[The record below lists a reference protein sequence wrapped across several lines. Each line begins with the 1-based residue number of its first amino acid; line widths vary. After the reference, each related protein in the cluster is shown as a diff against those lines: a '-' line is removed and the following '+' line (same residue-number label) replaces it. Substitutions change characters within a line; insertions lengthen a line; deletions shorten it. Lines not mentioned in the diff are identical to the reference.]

1 MIKLIFVK
9 DYKNFID
16 YVRGIKNNT
25 ISLQDHKKLFSFI
38 IKNLKYMKKYMTNK
52 KINFINHNRD
62 VNILHFKYECFNDL
76 KCIKKI

>member
-38 IKNLKYMKKYMTNK
+38 IKNLKYMKKIYDK
-52 KINFINHNRD
+52 
-62 VNILHFKYECFNDL
+62 
-76 KCIKKI
+76 